1 MSPSTSG
8 AHKVFV
14 YGTLKR
20 GLYNHRLLERGN
32 ARFMGEVRTKRAQH
46 VMLLA
51 DAGYPYLVKSTT
63 DDARVIDG
71 ELYSVDDDT
80 LTLLDELEEVS
91 SGMYTRETIEVERL
105 DGARATEEAYYYLA
119 GDREDLARLPR
130 IDAYDKALHDDVYLP
145 KDQRGR

>member
-91 SGMYTRETIEVERL
+91 TGMYTRETIEVERRE
-105 DGARATEEAYYYLA
+105 GPRATEEAYYYLA

-130 IDAYDKALHDDVYLP
+130 IEAYDKALHDDVYLP

>member
-1 MSPSTSG
+1 M
-8 AHKVFV
+8 
-14 YGTLKR
+14 
-20 GLYNHRLLERGN
+20 
-32 ARFMGEVRTKRAQH
+32 
-46 VMLLA
+46 
-51 DAGYPYLVKSTT
+51 
-63 DDARVIDG
+63 IDG

-91 SGMYTRETIEVERL
+91 TGMYTRETIEVERREKP
-105 DGARATEEAYYYLA
+105 RATKEAYYYLA

>member
-8 AHKVFV
+8 AHNVFV

-91 SGMYTRETIEVERL
+91 TGMYTRETIEVERL

>member
-8 AHKVFV
+8 AHNVFV

-130 IDAYDKALHDDVYLP
+130 IEAYDKALHDDVYLP

>member
-130 IDAYDKALHDDVYLP
+130 IEAYDKALHDDVYLP

>member
-8 AHKVFV
+8 AHNVFV

-91 SGMYTRETIEVERL
+91 TGMYTRETIEVERR
-105 DGARATEEAYYYLA
+105 DGAAR
-119 GDREDLARLPR
+119 DRGGVLLFSW
-130 IDAYDKALHDDVYLP
+130 
-145 KDQRGR
+145 

>member
-8 AHKVFV
+8 AHNVFV

-91 SGMYTRETIEVERL
+91 TGMYTRETIEVER
-105 DGARATEEAYYYLA
+105 
-119 GDREDLARLPR
+119 REDLARLPR

>member
-8 AHKVFV
+8 AHNVFV

-91 SGMYTRETIEVERL
+91 SGMYTRETIEVERREEP
-105 DGARATEEAYYYLA
+105 RATEEAYYYLA

>member
-8 AHKVFV
+8 AHNVFV

-91 SGMYTRETIEVERL
+91 IRDVYARNNRG
-105 DGARATEEAYYYLA
+105 GAPATE
-119 GDREDLARLPR
+119 RARQRRR
-130 IDAYDKALHDDVYLP
+130 ITI
-145 KDQRGR
+145 

>member
-8 AHKVFV
+8 AHNVFV

-91 SGMYTRETIEVERL
+91 TGMYTRETIEVERL

-130 IDAYDKALHDDVYLP
+130 IEAYDKALHDDVYLP

>member
-130 IDAYDKALHDDVYLP
+130 IEAYDKALHDDVYLP
-145 KDQRGR
+145 KDQRGS

>member
-91 SGMYTRETIEVERL
+91 SGHVYARNNRGGAPGRSRARQRRRITI
-105 DGARATEEAYYYLA
+105 
-119 GDREDLARLPR
+119 
-130 IDAYDKALHDDVYLP
+130 
-145 KDQRGR
+145 